1 MAAPST
7 PGGSPK
13 LGPAFSP
20 KAAGGDAAA
29 GTSASA
35 AGPSGDGSEAHA
47 GGCSV
52 RCPYCDE
59 VLPSSFLAQV
69 RSTEELD
76 PQASEGL
83 QKSVQGGDGAETS
96 ATKAG
101 ISAADI
107 RRWSERAG
115 LELPPP
121 SPTAA
126 PVPDEPKDHA
136 KPIPILAPPP
146 PPAAKNKGRFGFFSR
161 KSEPEDSEDDDDLD
175 DLVTGYAK
183 LDEGPDDDNYE
194 EKPIVFKK
202 REPEPDSQP
211 KDEPK
216 TSSES
221 AARPPQSSSSLN
233 DPTLAVAAGASE
245 PELRLLLKEVLGR
258 ISSLVSFATS

>member
-7 PGGSPK
+7 PRGSPK

-20 KAAGGDAAA
+20 NAAEGDAAA
-29 GTSASA
+29 GPSN
-35 AGPSGDGSEAHA
+35 PSGDGSEAHA
-47 GGCSV
+47 ACSV

-59 VLPSSFLAQV
+59 VLPESFLATV
-69 RSTEELD
+69 RSSAGEELD

-115 LELPPP
+115 LELPAP
-121 SPTAA
+121 SPPAA
-126 PVPDEPKDHA
+126 PEESKDYS

-146 PPAAKNKGRFGFFSR
+146 PSGKSSAKNKGRFGFFSR
-161 KSEPEDSEDDDDLD
+161 KSEPDDDDDDDLD

-183 LDEGPDDDNYE
+183 LDEGPDDDDTYE
-194 EKPIVFKK
+194 EKPIVFRK
-202 REPEPDSQP
+202 RGPEAQP
-211 KDEPK
+211 KASTE
-216 TSSES
+216 SE
-221 AARPPQSSSSLN
+221 ARPPQSAAANSSLN

-245 PELRLLLKEVLGR
+245 PELRLLLKEMLGR
-258 ISSLVSFATS
+258 ISSLVSFCRTA